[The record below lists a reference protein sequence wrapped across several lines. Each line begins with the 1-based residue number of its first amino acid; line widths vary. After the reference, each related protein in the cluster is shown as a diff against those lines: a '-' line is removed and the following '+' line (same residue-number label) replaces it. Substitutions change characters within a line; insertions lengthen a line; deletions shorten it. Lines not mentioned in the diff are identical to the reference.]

1 MKVFTA
7 VAAGFILCASSALAQ
22 ISVQTDDGRQVTIGQ
37 NGITINGVHTG
48 RRANVN
54 LGYGG
59 IQIDS
64 DNGLR
69 RAKVNIGTSQ
79 NVQIKKTTAKKT
91 VSTRLHKPIT
101 QTAQA
106 PIAYVKES
114 ASMQT
119 PAQVS
124 YQAPSG
130 SYQVA
135 ELEGPQLTDMV
146 INENNQ
152 VIKGNCNGNA
162 IIVNG
167 NNCELQ
173 LSGKLGLVTINGNRN
188 RVQSEQIGLVIANG
202 NSNNVTWSHPQG
214 APLVTNNGRD
224 NLMHGQ

>member
-1 MKVFTA
+1 MKVF
-7 VAAGFILCASSALAQ
+7 AALAACFILCGSAALAQ
-22 ISVQTDDGRQVTIGQ
+22 ISVRTDDGRQVTIGQ
-37 NGITINGVHTG
+37 NGITINSVNAI
-48 RRANVN
+48 RRAKVK

-59 IQIDS
+59 IQVES
-64 DNGLR
+64 KKPLR
-69 RAKVNIGTSQ
+69 HSQVKVKTSQ
-79 NVQIKKTTAKKT
+79 KAH
-91 VSTRLHKPIT
+91 SSMT

-106 PIAYVKES
+106 PVAYVKES
-114 ASMQT
+114 
-119 PAQVS
+119 VS
-124 YQAPSG
+124 YQPTAN

-135 ELEGPQLTDMV
+135 AVAVAGPQLTDMV

-224 NLMHGQ
+224 NSMHAQQ

>member
-1 MKVFTA
+1 MKVFAA

-48 RRANVN
+48 GRANVR

-69 RAKVNIGTSQ
+69 RTKVKIGHGQ
-79 NVQIKKTTAKKT
+79 NVQIKKTTTKKT
-91 VSTRLHKPIT
+91 VSTKLHIPMT
-101 QTAQA
+101 QTTQA
-106 PIAYVKES
+106 PVAYVKES
-114 ASMQT
+114 VSLQ

-124 YQAPSG
+124 YQAPSA
-130 SYQVA
+130 SYEVA
-135 ELEGPQLTDMV
+135 AVAGPQLTDMV
-146 INENNQ
+146 VNENNQ
-152 VIKGNCNGNA
+152 VIRGNCNGNA

-167 NNCELQ
+167 NNCQLQ

-224 NLMHGQ
+224 NSMHGQ